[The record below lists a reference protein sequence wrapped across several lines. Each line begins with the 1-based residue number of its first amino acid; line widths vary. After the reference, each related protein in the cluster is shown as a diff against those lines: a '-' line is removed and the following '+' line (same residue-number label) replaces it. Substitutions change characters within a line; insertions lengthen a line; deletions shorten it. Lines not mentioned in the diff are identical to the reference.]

1 LLPSGQKVR
10 RRSGRDPT
18 LLSLKPLPP
27 REVNPKS
34 GVGKASGGGWSNARV
49 PPPPGCELVAGS
61 GRAGKKSFCH
71 PAELFEQMTCLLR
84 SCRFFRGILV
94 AGRWPGN
101 PSLLPGAGPAWKSHL
116 LAFPLNL
123 CPHFGHKKRWT
134 RYFCRALPVDALGAI
149 KKVTGMKRQKRLQ

>member
-1 LLPSGQKVR
+1 MLASPHLLDVS
-10 RRSGRDPT
+10 
-18 LLSLKPLPP
+18 LL
-27 REVNPKS
+27 
-34 GVGKASGGGWSNARV
+34 
-49 PPPPGCELVAGS
+49 LV
-61 GRAGKKSFCH
+61 
-71 PAELFEQMTCLLR
+71 PAELAESLFVILPNSSNKMTCLLR
-84 SCRFFRGILV
+84 SCRSFRGILV